1 MIEARGS
8 DVEAAIRSGL
18 LKLGR
23 PREEVVIEVVDSGSR
38 GILGIGSREAVV
50 RLTPLPRPAIEPP
63 AVVLEAP
70 TPVVEAEVVAAAD
83 VAAEDG
89 ETLQEGQVALEI
101 VQTLLKKMQVQATA
115 SMRLSE
121 PDDLSG
127 KPVPIIDI
135 RGRDL
140 SILIG
145 PQNETLQAL
154 QYVARLMV
162 SHQLHGRATFVVDI
176 EGLRERRA
184 QALARLAQHMADKV
198 MKRGQPIS
206 LEPMP
211 PNERRVIHVTLRDHE
226 AVYTQSY
233 GEGSERRVRIIP
245 KEQEKDEG

>member
-1 MIEARGS
+1 MSATELMIEARGS

-18 LKLGR
+18 LRLGR

-50 RLTPLPRPAIEPP
+50 RLTPLPQPAVEPP
-63 AVVLEAP
+63 AVVVEEAP
-70 TPVVEAEVVAAAD
+70 APVEAAREEAAA
-83 VAAEDG
+83 APESED
-89 ETLQEGQVALEI
+89 EAILREGRLALEI

-127 KPVPIIDI
+127 RPVPIIDI

-162 SHQLHGRATFVVDI
+162 GHQLHGRASFVVDI

-198 MKRGQPIS
+198 VKRGQPIS

-211 PNERRVIHVTLRDHE
+211 PNERRVI
-226 AVYTQSY
+226 
-233 GEGSERRVRIIP
+233 
-245 KEQEKDEG
+245 